1 MKFSTQFIER
11 VSEANN
17 IVDIIAQQT
26 QLKPTGSGM
35 MGRCPFP
42 DHPEKTPSFSVSESK
57 QVYHCFGCGK
67 SGNIFTFLR
76 DYQGL
81 NFPDAVEYLANR
93 AGISLPLPENANLGE
108 ENRLQDKKKLLLKV
122 NKHAQAFFM
131 ESLEKTA
138 PDHPLRAYLTQRNLD
153 PQILETFNIG
163 YAPQE
168 WEGLV
173 EYLKSRNIPLPLA
186 EEAQLLKAKASGGHY
201 DLFKDRLMFP
211 IQNAAGEVVAFG
223 GRIID
228 QGQPK
233 YLNSPETLVFN
244 KGKILYGLPQT
255 AKFIRTEDL
264 AIVVEGYMDLVSL
277 YQAGIRNVVAIMGT
291 AFTADHAKQLK
302 RLTRNVLVLL
312 DGDQAGQLAAE
323 RALPILLAADLY
335 PKGLELPEGQDPD
348 DFVKSRGAAEL
359 NKHLKS
365 APDLVSMMI
374 RVWLREYRG
383 EASQKVKFSDQ
394 LRGLLSQISDLRL
407 RELYV
412 LEASQHLGVE
422 LNWLKRAVMTPA
434 PGREF
439 GGGMATSSTQP
450 LRPIL
455 ISETSPQGENLQ
467 TVTTDDQ
474 IRFFIRAAPALEKT
488 ALSLSLKT
496 RANFDGFLAEN
507 GFEVLTHQGVKD
519 VLTFAMDVYGQ
530 DRNLFD
536 RLLSQLVTRVDEPQA
551 LFYRD
556 ASTAFTERKEAQVA
570 EAQAKKGG
578 DEISQTYEASR
589 TAGENETRELK
600 IIRDIVKRLREMAL
614 KTELKM
620 VAQHLKL
627 NPSVEKLEQIKR
639 IQIEISALNSTL
651 NSTLNKSDE
660 TPDREI

>member
-11 VSEANN
+11 VSEANS
-17 IVDIIAQQT
+17 IVDIIAQHT
-26 QLKPTGSGM
+26 QLKSTGSGM

-93 AGISLPLPENANLGE
+93 AGISLPMPESANLGE
-108 ENRLQDKKKLLLKV
+108 ENRLQDKKKLLIKV
-122 NKHAQAFFM
+122 NKHAQTFYS

-138 PDHPLRAYLTQRNLD
+138 VDHPLRAYLKQRNLD
-153 PQILETFNIG
+153 PQIIETFSIG

-173 EYLKSRNIPLPLA
+173 EYLKARNIPLPLA
-186 EEAQLLKAKASGGHY
+186 EEAQLVRAKAAGGFY

-223 GRIID
+223 GRILD

-264 AIVVEGYMDLVSL
+264 AIVVEGYMDLISL
-277 YQAGIRNVVAIMGT
+277 YQAGIKNVVAIMGT
-291 AFTADHAKQLK
+291 AFTADHAKLLK

-323 RALPILLAADLY
+323 RALPIILAADLY
-335 PKGLELPEGQDPD
+335 PKGLELPQGQDPD
-348 DFVKSRGAAEL
+348 DFVKTQGVGEL
-359 NKHLKS
+359 NKQIKV

-394 LRGLLSQISDLRL
+394 LRALLSQISDLRL
-407 RELYV
+407 RELYI

-422 LNWLKRAVMTPA
+422 LAWLKRAVMTPA
-434 PGREF
+434 QGREF
-439 GGGMATSSTQP
+439 GGAISQST
-450 LRPIL
+450 R
-455 ISETSPQGENLQ
+455 TSPSEKSVVQEPSDKPEAQ
-467 TVTTDDQ
+467 EDP
-474 IRFFIRAAPALEKT
+474 IKFFIRAAPLLEKS

-496 RANFDGFLAEN
+496 RANFEGFLAEN
-507 GFEVLTHQGVKD
+507 GLDILTHQGVKD
-519 VLTFAMDVYGQ
+519 VLNFAKDVYGQ

-536 RLLSQLVTRVDEPQA
+536 RLLSQLVTKVDEPQA

-570 EAQAKKGG
+570 EAYARKGG
-578 DEISQTYEASR
+578 DEASQAYETSR
-589 TAGENETRELK
+589 SAGEIETREYK
-600 IIRDIVKRLREMAL
+600 IMRDIVKRLKEMAL

-639 IQIEISALNSTL
+639 IQVEMSALS
-651 NSTLNKSDE
+651 KSDE